1 MVLMGMGKDDAGEFL
16 ALLHEEA
23 DVRHDEVDT
32 RQVVAT
38 EGDAE
43 VDGHVGEGA
52 AGAIAV
58 DRQIHAD
65 LADSAE
71 RSEYEFVACLRH
83 VRGFSR
89 EVLSIASW
97 AGAVAAAYYLYP
109 MLVPYVKNY
118 TSDDRIAMAGSA
130 GAIFLIALI
139 VISFITSR
147 IADFIIDSR
156 IGALDRT
163 LGFLFGAARG
173 ILLLVVAVAFWNWL
187 IDAKHRPDWVNQA
200 KSKPFLDTLVMKL
213 EAVLPEDIEPQIRAR
228 ILGKEEPAADAPA
241 AEAPTDQA
249 PAEQAPAE
257 DAPAANN

>member
-1 MVLMGMGKDDAGEFL
+1 MPITIFDGIVIGVVLFSAVL
-16 ALLHEEA
+16 AM
-23 DVRHDEVDT
+23 
-32 RQVVAT
+32 
-38 EGDAE
+38 
-43 VDGHVGEGA
+43 
-52 AGAIAV
+52 
-58 DRQIHAD
+58 
-65 LADSAE
+65 
-71 RSEYEFVACLRH
+71 

-109 MLVPYVKNY
+109 ILVPYVKSY
-118 TSDDRIAMAGSA
+118 TSDDRIAIAGSA

-139 VISFITSR
+139 VISFITTR

-187 IDAKHRPDWVNQA
+187 VDVKHRPDWVNNA
-200 KSKPFLDTLVMKL
+200 KTKPFLDGVVGKL

-228 ILGKEEPAADAPA
+228 ILGKEEPAGEPS
-241 AEAPTDQA
+241 AEQA
-249 PAEQAPAE
+249 PGEQAPAE
-257 DAPAANN
+257 DAPAPATSN